1 MPRYKLRTLL
11 ALMVAFAVA
20 FGLLR
25 GVIAE
30 PEPYWG
36 FYLIGLTSV
45 CSCIAALVI
54 VSFDPPRLSD

>member
-1 MPRYKLRTLL
+1 MRYRLRTLL
-11 ALMVAFAVA
+11 LVMAAFAVA
-20 FGLLR
+20 LGLLR

-45 CSCIAALVI
+45 GSSIAALVFAA
-54 VSFDPPRLSD
+54 FDPPWVPN